1 LVEPN
6 EYEEEEE
13 EYGGGQEGNGCDRE
27 PERSDSLRAFGAF
40 VKQLRIRAGLTQE
53 AWADKSGYS
62 LSTCAGV
69 EQGRRFPPPRFID
82 VAEVELD
89 AFGSLRESSKHLART
104 HGIASWFRQW
114 AKMEPTALSLYTYE
128 CRVIPGLLQT
138 EAYARALILGMPPL
152 PTEEEIEE
160 LIADRIG
167 RQSLL
172 SRKRPV
178 TLSFIIEQAVLE
190 RRTGDD
196 EVTRELLDHLIACA
210 SSPSLELQIMP
221 LVQREHAG
229 VAGPFRLLETPE
241 HRWFG
246 YVEGQE
252 TGQLIS
258 DEGALSRLHMRYAKL
273 RSQALTPA
281 DSVSL
286 LKRIR
291 GAL

>member
-1 LVEPN
+1 MAEYDEEP
-6 EYEEEEE
+6 
-13 EYGGGQEGNGCDRE
+13 GCGSKE
-27 PERSDSLRAFGAF
+27 PERSDSLRTFGAV
-40 VKQLRIRAGLTQE
+40 VKALRQRAGLTQE
-53 AWADKSGYS
+53 EWADKSGYS

-89 AFGSLRESSKHLART
+89 AGGALREGSKHLSRGN
-104 HGIASWFRQW
+104 GIAAWFRQW
-114 AKMEPTALSLYTYE
+114 AEMELSALSLYTYE

-138 EAYARALILGMPPL
+138 EAYARALVLEMPPL

-160 LIADRIG
+160 LIADRME
-167 RQSLL
+167 RQQLL
-172 SRKRPV
+172 RRKRPV
-178 TLSFIIEQAVLE
+178 TLSFIIEQAILE
-190 RRTGDD
+190 RRTGGDA
-196 EVTRELLDHLIACA
+196 VTREVLDHLIACA
-210 SSPSLELQIMP
+210 GLRSLELQIMP
-221 LVQREHAG
+221 LVQHEHAG
-229 VAGPFRLLETPE
+229 AAGPFRLLETPE

-252 TGQLIS
+252 TGHLIS

-281 DSVSL
+281 DSLSL
-286 LKRIR
+286 LKRMR